1 MNLDINFVLL
11 GPEILLTVLAFVVI
25 IMGLLISDK
34 SKNMLGYIS
43 AAGILASIVY
53 VIGNGMTAKV
63 GYFYDSIVVDPLS
76 QVFKLIFLIVSLIAV
91 IASIEYFKDN
101 RNQDEYYALILMST
115 VGMMVVAS
123 ANDLIALFVGFELAS
138 MSTYV
143 LAGFEKKNPASL
155 EAALKYFLIGSL
167 SSALML
173 FGMSLI
179 YGISGTTNIP
189 GIIEF
194 FKAAPLMAES
204 SLGLLAMV
212 FLVAGF
218 GFKMALVPFHM
229 WAPDTYEGS
238 PSVVSSLLAAGSKK
252 MGFVAA
258 FRVLVLALVAIRA
271 DVQFTFAILAIIT
284 MTYGNVVALSQRS
297 IKRMLAYSSIAQAG
311 YIALAFVVITPMSIA
326 GGILLALGHALM
338 RGGAFIAVAAV
349 GYMVLSDNKNA
360 KNIDDLDNF
369 AGLGKRAPITAL
381 GFFVFFLALAGIPPS
396 AGFIGKLLL
405 FYSITVEAI
414 SLSSSWLLLIVVI
427 AILNS
432 ALSIYYYARVIKYMY
447 VLPPKGEKI
456 KEPAAYVVAILIA
469 VIGTIGIGL
478 YPEPFINMAT
488 NAAQVV
494 LGV

>member
-1 MNLDINFVLL
+1 MNFTLL
-11 GPEILLTVLAFVVI
+11 LPEILLTILAFVI
-25 IMGLLISDK
+25 ILMGLLITNK
-34 SKNMLGYIS
+34 SKNMLGYLS
-43 AAGILASIVY
+43 AAGLLAALVY
-53 VIGNGMTAKV
+53 VLGNGMTGKMS
-63 GYFYDSIVVDPLS
+63 YFYDSLVIDPLS

-91 IASIEYFKDN
+91 IASIEYFKNN

-155 EAALKYFLIGSL
+155 EAALKYFIIGSI

-179 YGISGTTNIP
+179 YGITGSTNIP
-189 GIIEF
+189 AIIGYFE
-194 FKAAPLMAES
+194 ATHLSAES
-204 SLGLLAMV
+204 SLGILAMI

-238 PSVVSSLLAAGSKK
+238 PDVVSALLAAGSKK

-258 FRVLVLALVAIRA
+258 FRVLILALVAIKVDIQYA
-271 DVQFTFAILAIIT
+271 FAILAIIT
-284 MTYGNVVALSQRS
+284 MTYGNVVAISQRS

-311 YIALAFVVITPMSIA
+311 YISLAFVVMTPVSIA
-326 GGILLALGHALM
+326 GGVLLALGHGLM
-338 RGGAFIAVAAV
+338 KAGAFIAVAV
-349 GYMVLSDNKNA
+349 VSYMVLTDKKDA
-360 KNIDDLDNF
+360 KNTDDIGNF

-381 GFFVFFLALAGIPPS
+381 SLFVFFLALAGIPPS
-396 AGFIGKLLL
+396 AGFIGKFVL
-405 FYSITVEAI
+405 FSSITDVAV
-414 SLSSSWLLLIVVI
+414 SQASSWLLLIVII

-432 ALSIYYYARVIKYMY
+432 ALSIYYYARVIRYMY
-447 VLPPKGEKI
+447 VLPPNGEKI
-456 KEPAAYVVAILIA
+456 KEPVPYVVAILIA

-478 YPEPFINMAT
+478 YPEPFYQMAI
-488 NAAQVV
+488 NAAHVV

>member
-1 MNLDINFVLL
+1 
-11 GPEILLTVLAFVVI
+11 
-25 IMGLLISDK
+25 
-34 SKNMLGYIS
+34 
-43 AAGILASIVY
+43 
-53 VIGNGMTAKV
+53 
-63 GYFYDSIVVDPLS
+63 
-76 QVFKLIFLIVSLIAV
+76 
-91 IASIEYFKDN
+91 
-101 RNQDEYYALILMST
+101 
-115 VGMMVVAS
+115 
-123 ANDLIALFVGFELAS
+123 
-138 MSTYV
+138 
-143 LAGFEKKNPASL
+143 
-155 EAALKYFLIGSL
+155 
-167 SSALML
+167 
-173 FGMSLI
+173 
-179 YGISGTTNIP
+179 
-189 GIIEF
+189 
-194 FKAAPLMAES
+194 
-204 SLGLLAMV
+204 MV

-258 FRVLVLALVAIRA
+258 FRILVLALVAIRA

-284 MTYGNVVALSQRS
+284 MTYGNVVAVSQRS

-311 YIALAFVVITPMSIA
+311 YIALAFVVTTPMSIA

-338 RGGAFIAVAAV
+338 KGGAFIAVAVV

-360 KNIDDLDNF
+360 KNIDDLENF

-396 AGFIGKLLL
+396 AGFIGKLFL

-414 SLSSSWLLLIVVI
+414 SQSSSWLLLIVII

-447 VLPPKGEKI
+447 VLPPQGEKI
-456 KEPAAYVVAILIA
+456 KEPAAYVIAILIA
-469 VIGTIGIGL
+469 VVGTIGIGL
-478 YPEPFINMAT
+478 YPEPFINMAL
-488 NAAQVV
+488 NAAQV